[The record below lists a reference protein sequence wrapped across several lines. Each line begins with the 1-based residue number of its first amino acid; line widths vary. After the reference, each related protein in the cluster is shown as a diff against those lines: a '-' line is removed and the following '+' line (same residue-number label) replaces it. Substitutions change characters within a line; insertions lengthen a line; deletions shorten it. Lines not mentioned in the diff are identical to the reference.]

1 MNNSTEILMMQ
12 DAAYVWSIENNDAFN
27 MMIVLSAWGFPC
39 TIEDAIRRME
49 AL

>member
-49 AL
+49 A